1 MVVIQFEGLAVDM
14 TTNDVANDEPFGP
27 DYEHGHDDGM
37 PVPHGLPHIEN
48 AVAFKLRRATHD
60 VFRDLCDSLLAVDL
74 RPPEFSAL
82 ALIAEQPGRK
92 QGEVAARLGIKR
104 SNFVALMDRIESLG
118 LAERRAVDDRRAHA
132 LYLTEEG
139 ERRVEEMATVWERF
153 EHELSERVGG
163 AEAYGRLITLLDAL
177 SSHAPALPV

>member
-1 MVVIQFEGLAVDM
+1 MVVIQIEGLAVDM
-14 TTNDVANDEPFGP
+14 TAHDAGNDEPFGP
-27 DYEHGHDDGM
+27 DDEHGQNDGM
-37 PVPHGLPHIEN
+37 LIPPGLPHIES

-60 VFRDLCDSLLAVDL
+60 VFRDLCDSLVAVDL

-139 ERRVEEMATVWERF
+139 ERRVEEMATVWEQF
-153 EHELSERVGG
+153 EHQLSERVGG
-163 AEAYGRLITLLDAL
+163 AEAYGRLIALLDAL
-177 SSHAPALPV
+177 SGEASPLPG